1 MNLTQVLDTGLGA
14 LKSLSG
20 PIGVLKT
27 ACNLSAH
34 VPLVS
39 GLGQK
44 LLKRVNWA
52 EGPPEIAALMADAL
66 ALSQLLCKQEL
77 SSSAA
82 KITELAVSILKKCC
96 VVFQWLDQRHLVSAD
111 PSTLSPIQGISALCD
126 VASSS
131 LELLQNLDAPPAD
144 RQLFAPACKCIKAF
158 LVFYMYQ
165 SDNKQLNVVAT
176 GLGVIADG
184 YTLYLKCR
192 KVPLNPKE
200 WKITLPPVS
209 QLISIAALACLALY
223 VIEKKVE
230 SENFH

>member
-34 VPLVS
+34 VPPVS

-52 EGPPEIAALMADAL
+52 EGPPEIAALMVDAL
-66 ALSQLLCKQEL
+66 ALSRLFYQKGL
-77 SSSAA
+77 SASAA
-82 KITELAVSILKKCC
+82 KITELAVSVLKKICTIL
-96 VVFQWLDQRHLVSAD
+96 QWLEQRHLVAVE
-111 PSTLSPIQGISALCD
+111 PSTLGPIQGVSALCD

-131 LELLQNLDAPPAD
+131 LELLQNLDAPLAD
-144 RQLFAPACKCIKAF
+144 RQLLVPACKCIKAF

-165 SDNKQLNVVAT
+165 SDNKQLNIVAT
-176 GLGVIADG
+176 GLGVVADG
-184 YTLYLKCR
+184 YTLFQKCR
-192 KVPLNPKE
+192 KVPLNSKD
-200 WKITLPPVS
+200 WKIAVPPVY
-209 QLISIAALACLALY
+209 QIISIAALVGLALY
-223 VIEKKVE
+223 FIEKKVE
-230 SENFH
+230 SENLH